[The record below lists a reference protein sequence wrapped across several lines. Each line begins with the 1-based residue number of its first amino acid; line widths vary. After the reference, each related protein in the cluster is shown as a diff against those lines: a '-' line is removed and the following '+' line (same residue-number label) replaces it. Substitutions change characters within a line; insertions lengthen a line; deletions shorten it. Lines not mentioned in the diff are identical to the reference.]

1 MLQAFHFLFE
11 AEIMDLASPISKFGR
26 LTKRNLAA
34 LQSMGIESV
43 RDLIFYFPSRH
54 EDFTKTVSIAAAP
67 IGEHVTVVARVVKV
81 RVRRSFRRRIS
92 MTEAVLEDE
101 SGQVTALWFNQP
113 YLVDL
118 LSAGRSYRFAGK
130 LTETKLGRRL
140 INPLYESADKEV
152 SAYAAPLVPVYPL
165 SAGISQHTVRR
176 LVLSCREA
184 IDRLNDHLPEK
195 LLKEYRLAPLRQALV
210 GIHFPR
216 TAPEL
221 TDAKRRLGFDELFR
235 LQLFI
240 GRQRRDHRGHR
251 AAVIPFDAK
260 AVRSFVSGL
269 PFILTSDQRL
279 AAFEILRDMG
289 KDTPMHRLLDGDV
302 GSGKTAVAAIA
313 MSAAVRAGFQCALM
327 APTEILARQHFETIR
342 GFFAAGG
349 PAIALWTNSFKR
361 SASGGSVIEAK
372 TKTQAGHL
380 RDDIAAGRT
389 GIVIGTHALIEET
402 LSFAALALAVIDEQH
417 RFGVRIRQM
426 LCQKSGLPGIEP
438 HLLSMTATPIPRSLA
453 LTVYGDLDLS
463 LLRQKPR
470 DRKPVTTRIVP
481 PRGRTAAYDFIRQ
494 EIAAGRQ
501 VFIVCPLIDPSDSLG
516 AVSVM
521 EEYERLRRGE
531 FAGIPMAAL
540 HGKMASEEKERVM
553 RDFLD
558 RRTMILVSTSV
569 VEVGVDVPNA
579 SVMCIEGAERFG
591 LSQLHQFRGRVGR
604 SERQSYCL
612 LFPNSLSPATAERL
626 KVIVSTND
634 GFILAEKDLVLRGPG
649 DLLGK
654 VQSGFPPFRV
664 ASLGD
669 AVLIKEARQAAEAV
683 LTADPELDRHPLLR
697 EYLEAV
703 RGGVHLE

>member
-1 MLQAFHFLFE
+1 LFE
-11 AEIMDLASPISKFGR
+11 AEDMELDLSVSKLGR
-26 LTKRNLAA
+26 LTKRNLTA
-34 LQSMGIESV
+34 LRSMGIESV

-54 EDFTKTVSIAAAP
+54 EDFTRTVPIAAAP
-67 IGEHVTVVARVVKV
+67 IGEHVTVVAHVVKV
-81 RVRRSFRRRIS
+81 RVRRSFRRHIS

-101 SGQVTALWFNQP
+101 SGSVTALWFNQP
-113 YLVDL
+113 YLTDL
-118 LSAGRSYRFAGK
+118 LSVGGSYRFAGK
-130 LTETKLGRRL
+130 LTETKMGRRL
-140 INPLYESADKEV
+140 INPLYESADKDV
-152 SAYAAPLVPVYPL
+152 SAYAAPLVPVYPV

-176 LVLSCREA
+176 LVLAGREA
-184 IDRLNDHLPEK
+184 IDRLDDHLPAM
-195 LLKEYRLAPLRQALV
+195 LLKEYRLAPLGQALT

-216 TAPEL
+216 TTAEL
-221 TDAKRRLGFDELFR
+221 ADARRRLGFDELFR

-240 GRQRRDHRGHR
+240 GRQRHDHRGHR
-251 AAVIPFDAK
+251 AAVIPFDAA
-260 AVRSFVSGL
+260 AVRRFVSGL
-269 PFILTSDQRL
+269 PFVLTEDQRVS
-279 AAFEILRDMG
+279 AYEILRDMA

-313 MSAAVRAGFQCALM
+313 MSAAVSAGFQCALM

-342 GFFAAGG
+342 GFFSDGG
-349 PAIALWTNSFKR
+349 PSVALWTNSYKR
-361 SASGGSVIEAK
+361 SVSGGSVIDAK
-372 TKTQAGHL
+372 NKTQAGHL
-380 RDDIAAGRT
+380 RDDIAAG
-389 GIVIGTHALIEET
+389 GIGIIIGTHALIEET
-402 LSFAALALAVIDEQH
+402 LSFAALSLAVIDEQH
-417 RFGVRIRQM
+417 RFGVRVRQL

-463 LLRQKPR
+463 LLRQKPK
-470 DRKPVTTRIVP
+470 DRKPVMTRIVP
-481 PRGRTAAYDFIRQ
+481 PRGRTMAYEFIRK

-501 VFIVCPLIDPSDSLG
+501 AFIVCPLIDPSDSLG
-516 AVSVM
+516 SVSVM
-521 EEYERLRRGE
+521 EEYECLSHGE

-540 HGKMASEEKERVM
+540 HGKMTSEEKERVM

-558 RRTMILVSTSV
+558 RRTLILVSTSV

-604 SERQSYCL
+604 SEHQSFCL

-626 KVIVSTND
+626 GAIVATND
-634 GFILAEKDLVLRGPG
+634 GFILAEKDLELRGPG

-683 LTADPELDRHPLLR
+683 LAADPELERHPLLR
-697 EYLEAV
+697 DNLEAV
-703 RGGVHLE
+703 RAEVHLE